1 MITFGTISIYVF
13 RKYEGWWG
21 GGKKGK
27 IRRDVTQRGHIRI
40 ENSIYFTCRTRYSIQ
55 RLTKI
60 YLKIKMFA
68 YKCKNIIDYI

>member
-1 MITFGTISIYVF
+1 MYFENMRG
-13 RKYEGWWG
+13 GGGG

-40 ENSIYFTCRTRYSIQ
+40 ENSIYFTCRTQYSIQ